1 MQRRQKVCQS
11 YSSAMN
17 ASRKYI
23 KARGRCHCTGWC
35 VWMMPHVCRFTK
47 SGYGRSGQSK
57 DKTVHNFSIALI
69 RYNPQPSGGYTARWH
84 VSTRMFVPSAR

>member
-1 MQRRQKVCQS
+1 
-11 YSSAMN
+11 
-17 ASRKYI
+17 
-23 KARGRCHCTGWC
+23 
-35 VWMMPHVCRFTK
+35 MPQYLHMTK

-57 DKTVHNFSIALI
+57 DKTVRNFSIALI